1 MIQDTLFDM
10 PEPAK
15 GKRPPV
21 PPVPPRPVI
30 QADLGP
36 CVKCKEPATLKSPS
50 GDLYCPRHGH
60 CMRDV
65 YKTMEGVVVLD
76 SKCRISVE
84 KFVWHPRLGRYVCP
98 CILEFEKK
106 IEQIERSAS

>member
-36 CVKCKEPATLKSPS
+36 CCRCGDPATLKSPS
-50 GDLYCPRHGH
+50 GTLYCQKHGY
-60 CMRDV
+60 CLRRTCL
-65 YKTMEGVVVLD
+65 K
-76 SKCRISVE
+76 SVE
-84 KFVWHPRLGRYVCP
+84 KFILHPRLGRYVCP
-98 CILEFEKK
+98 CILRFEREIQDVK
-106 IEQIERSAS
+106 RSTS